1 MQRAL
6 RSLAFALL
14 ASIALAGVA
23 AAGSLHI
30 NPQIAISATNQQQN
44 DPSVSDKAK
53 VGWMIGANVRFGGM
67 PYISPGL
74 YLQKTALEIT
84 ELGSLTASDVTD
96 VVGVSS
102 VYIPVKVGVSLAGL
116 RIFAG
121 PALTIVT
128 SVQDNTVGI
137 TEADYKDT
145 HTGLE
150 AGLGFNIAIVTL
162 DFSYEKGLS
171 NVYTTGDAK
180 QDVIRLL
187 AGIQF

>member
-1 MQRAL
+1 
-6 RSLAFALL
+6 
-14 ASIALAGVA
+14 
-23 AAGSLHI
+23 
-30 NPQIAISATNQQQN
+30 
-44 DPSVSDKAK
+44 
-53 VGWMIGANVRFGGM
+53 MIGANVRFGGM

-128 SVQDNTVGI
+128 SVQDNTLGK
-137 TEADYKDT
+137 TKDDYEDT

-171 NVYTTGDAK
+171 KVYKESDAK
-180 QDVIRLL
+180 QDVVRLL